1 MNWKR
6 GLFRLWAVAAVLWI
20 AGTTLLQWREIRCD
34 LAPSQ
39 HGCNVFDQ
47 FDKSDPPEG
56 FVVQPAPQGSST
68 LPPGFVLDKPSPLDL
83 SKLSDAQVRALHDA
97 GGDFTKLTDEM
108 RKSILTSLGA
118 GGGWQADPVVS
129 TAPPRYD
136 KLMNDA
142 GPILGPPLLLLLVGG
157 LLYWAIR
164 GFRGAAG

>member
-20 AGTTLLQWREIRCD
+20 VGTMWLQWREIRCD
-34 LAPSQ
+34 WEPSRQ
-39 HGCNVFDQ
+39 GCNASDQ
-47 FDKSDPPEG
+47 WA
-56 FVVQPAPQGSST
+56 VVAQTPI
-68 LPPGFVLDKPSPLDL
+68 DL

-118 GGGWQADPVVS
+118 GGGWQADPIVS

-164 GFRGAAG
+164 GFRRAAD